1 MKLDT
6 MEKPTGAN
14 VVRHMRAGNLV
25 AEIPAEHEQQY
36 RDNYE
41 GGRLPATVEVAPV
54 TQGGPV
60 DMNALVAAEVKKA
73 LKAAKK

>member
-25 AEIPAEHEQQY
+25 AEIPADAEQDY
-36 RDNYE
+36 RANYD
-41 GGRLPATVEVAPV
+41 GKLPATVEVAPV
-54 TQGGPV
+54 AQGGPV